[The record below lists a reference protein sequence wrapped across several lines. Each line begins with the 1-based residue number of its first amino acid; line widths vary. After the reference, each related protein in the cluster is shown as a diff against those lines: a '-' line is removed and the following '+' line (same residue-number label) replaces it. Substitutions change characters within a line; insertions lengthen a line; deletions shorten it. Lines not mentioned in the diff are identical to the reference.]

1 MPASSAAVDDPL
13 AGLHPDVAEVVRVCA
28 GIEVRR
34 LTSPRERET
43 SLELARRVG
52 GAHSRDGEAGA
63 HQGDA

>member
-43 SLELARRVG
+43 PLELGGRDAR
-52 GAHSRDGEAGA
+52 AKSRDREAGA